1 MRRLLVASGN
11 TGKVREIAR
20 LLEGRAFEVVG
31 LQDYPD
37 LAELP
42 EPHETFAENA
52 ASKALA
58 AAEHA
63 GCWALADDSGL
74 QVPALNDRP
83 GVYSSRY
90 APTDEQRIARLLEE
104 MAGLQG
110 DERRARFV
118 CVVALAEPGRL
129 LGQWEGVC
137 EGVIATRPRGAG
149 GFGYDP
155 VFEVGGRTFAE
166 MPAHEKNQISHRGRA
181 LRAFLESLSESPDE
195 QS

>member
-11 TGKVREIAR
+11 AGKVREIAR

-31 LQDYPD
+31 LQEYPD

-42 EPHETFAENA
+42 EPHETFSGNA
-52 ASKALA
+52 ASKARA
-58 AAEHA
+58 AADHA

-74 QVPALNDRP
+74 QVPALDNRP

-90 APTDEQRIARLLEE
+90 APTDEERIARLLDE
-104 MAGLQG
+104 MAGLNG
-110 DERRARFV
+110 DQRRAQFV

-137 EGVIATRPRGAG
+137 EGVIAEARRGEG

-166 MPAHEKNQISHRGRA
+166 MSAHEKNQISHRGRA
-181 LRAFLESLSESPDE
+181 LRAFLESLSELPDE
-195 QS
+195 RS